1 MFVVRKARSV
11 GKKYTTH
18 SSVGSSLFA
27 IWAQADHC
35 TLACD
40 RLPKLHLPWWKKNPF
55 IFAFHMTEGWR
66 YVPPKRKIEKNEK
79 SRGARTGLVHRVTG
93 MTSVL
98 NLGGL
103 HKVRKIR
110 KTKNK
115 NIEKY
120 KKSLTLFFK
129 RLIFL
134 TCSNIPRTLH
144 PVVVLMPKYELLA
157 YKHIRS

>member
-1 MFVVRKARSV
+1 MQL
-11 GKKYTTH
+11 TH
-18 SSVGSSLFA
+18 RWDPVFSLYEHRQTIVLSLA
-27 IWAQADHC
+27 TGYPSC
-35 TLACD
+35 TYLGE
-40 RLPKLHLPWWKKNPF
+40 KKNPF

-66 YVPPKRKIEKNEK
+66 YVPPKRKMEKNEK

-144 PVVVLMPKYELLA
+144 PVGVLMAKYELLA